1 MPTIRK
7 IKRFCHWKYEF
18 CTNVGMAN
26 IANFV
31 SVLLANASKSILFF
45 ICLISVTNLISNC
58 AADKTNND
66 IRRTLKEF
74 QNGKD
79 NIEIFADNGI
89 KTSRRTFGQLKNRV
103 VISNGETILGRT
115 GKICLS
121 ITFYLSIKD
130 WRFKF
135 SYSYDFSYTY
145 NFSW

>member
-1 MPTIRK
+1 
-7 IKRFCHWKYEF
+7 
-18 CTNVGMAN
+18 MAN

-45 ICLISVTNLISNC
+45 ICLISVSNLISNC

-74 QNGKD
+74 QNGED

-89 KTSRRTFGQLKNRV
+89 KTSRKTFGQLKNRV
-103 VISNGETILGRT
+103 VISNGETILGRN

-121 ITFYLSIKD
+121 ITFYLSIYISPLSSLVILMIFHIHIIFLRKTTMVM
-130 WRFKF
+130 K
-135 SYSYDFSYTY
+135 
-145 NFSW
+145 